1 MFNTIKIGINFFIV
15 ILLSCLSFFVSSQ
28 AEKQKPFV
36 DILNKANNH
45 NQQRSY
51 YLEENNQKNIDEM
64 GFLLYD
70 FLRKKEL
77 KKIDAIINEYIRYQ
91 QHDKNLVRFIFA
103 EKEIINRNYDKAIL
117 YYQEILRDK
126 PNTLAVELKLA
137 RILFDIKRDQ
147 DALSVYQGIR
157 LSYKNK
163 LPIRIKEFV
172 NQQITYLQNK
182 NSWQGVIKLGSS
194 YNLNLNEASNKNKQ
208 HCAYRICMGS
218 GSKPIAGGKWQ
229 YSVDLSKRYPI
240 YQQHA
245 GKWLLS
251 GSGIEPMK
259 DITSRRNS
267 LFIGAGY
274 QFEDDVKKVELFPV
288 FKTHWCDN
296 QFRHASVGIKSAI
309 DYSLDE
315 QVSLSGYLSVD
326 KNYHIANYDFND
338 GLEVSY
344 FLMGRHII
352 TPSTVLSLSFH
363 GVNRDK
369 KLPSDSYQQQGI
381 KADILNYYDLFEL
394 LISTGYKNTQFK
406 SFDRSINVK
415 REDHNWYLNT
425 QLSLRNKSIFKFTP
439 SIYFNN
445 QLNKSTA
452 DVIYSFKQS
461 EVGVNFIKRF

>member
-1 MFNTIKIGINFFIV
+1 MFNTVKIGINFCVI
-15 ILLSCLSFFVSSQ
+15 ILLLCLSFLALSQPESHEPFVS
-28 AEKQKPFV
+28 
-36 DILNKANNH
+36 ILNKTNNH
-45 NQQRSY
+45 NQQAPH
-51 YLEENNQKNIDEM
+51 YLDVNNQKNIDEM

-70 FLRKKEL
+70 FLRKREL
-77 KKIDAIINEYIRYQ
+77 EKIDAIINEYISYQ
-91 QHDKNLVRFIFA
+91 QHDRNLVKFILA
-103 EKEIINRNYDKAIL
+103 EKEIIKRNYDKAVSF
-117 YYQEILRDK
+117 YHEILEDK

-137 RILFDIKRDQ
+137 RVLFDIKRDEE
-147 DALSVYQGIR
+147 ALSVYQGIQI
-157 LSYKNK
+157 SYKNK
-163 LPIRIKEFV
+163 LPIKIKNFV
-172 NQQITYLQNK
+172 NQQVAYLQNK
-182 NSWQGVIKLGSS
+182 NSWQGGISFGSS
-194 YNLNLNEASNKNKQ
+194 YNLNLNESSNKNKQ

-229 YSVDLSKRYPI
+229 YSVEASKRYPI

-245 GKWLLS
+245 GKWLLG

-259 DITSRRNS
+259 DVTSRKNS
-267 LFIGAGY
+267 LFIGVGY
-274 QFEDDVKKVELFPV
+274 QFEDDVKIIELFPV
-288 FKTHWCDN
+288 FKAHWCDN
-296 QFRHASVGIKSAI
+296 QFRHTSIGIKSAI
-309 DYSLDE
+309 GYSLDE
-315 QVSLSGYLSVD
+315 QVVLSGHLSVD

-338 GLEVSY
+338 GLDVSY

-369 KLPSDSYQQQGI
+369 KLSSDSYQQQGV
-381 KADILNYYDLFEL
+381 KVDVLNYYDLFEL

-425 QLSLRNKSIFKFTP
+425 QLSLRNKTIFKFTP